1 MNKVRFWAKYL
12 LVAIGAIALLS
23 AINTV
28 LELLYIQNLLETG
41 VDPTGPDSTWNPV
54 LASIYST
61 FSNTGSAISLG
72 FTITSIGFLLRAS
85 QWLKSKTPDAVQWKP
100 GWAIAAPFVPY
111 AGLFIQYRFLND
123 LNAGGANDEQ
133 TKKRTKFFTLGFV
146 IFTALSNSLTAQQIV
161 STLTGSETVTFDE
174 FVNIEV
180 MGVIT
185 LVLDIAG
192 FVLGYFAIKAINA
205 GLEAKALEV
214 GE

>member
-12 LVAIGAIALLS
+12 LVAIGALALLS
-23 AINTV
+23 AINAV
-28 LELLYIQNLLETG
+28 LELLYIQNLLDTG
-41 VDPTGPDSTWNPV
+41 VDPTGPDSTWNPI

-61 FSNTGSAISLG
+61 FSNTSSALSIG

-85 QWLKSKTPDAVQWKP
+85 QWLKSKSPDAVQWKP

-123 LNAGGANDEQ
+123 LNVGGANDEQ
-133 TKKRTKFFTLGFV
+133 TKKRTKSLTLGF
-146 IFTALSNSLTAQQIV
+146 ILLTALSNSLTAQQFV
-161 STLTGSETVTFDE
+161 SFLTANETVTFDE
-174 FVNIEV
+174 FVNLEV
-180 MGVIT
+180 KGAIT
-185 LVLDIAG
+185 LVLDLAG
-192 FVLGYFAIKAINA
+192 FLLGYFAVKAINA

>member
-12 LVAIGAIALLS
+12 LVAIGALALIS
-23 AINTV
+23 AINAV
-28 LELLYIQNLLETG
+28 LELLYIQNLLDTG
-41 VDPTGPDSTWNPV
+41 VDPTGPDSTWSPI

-61 FSNTGSAISLG
+61 FSNTSSALTIG

-85 QWLKSKTPDAVQWKP
+85 QWLKSKSPDAVQWKP

-123 LNAGGANDEQ
+123 LNVGGANDEQ
-133 TKKRTKFFTLGFV
+133 TKKRTKSLTLGF
-146 IFTALSNSLTAQQIV
+146 ILLTALSNSLTAQQFV
-161 STLTGSETVTFDE
+161 SFLTANETVTFDE
-174 FVNIEV
+174 FVNLEV
-180 MGVIT
+180 KGAIT
-185 LVLDIAG
+185 LVLDLAG
-192 FVLGYFAIKAINA
+192 FLLGYFAVKAINA

>member
-12 LVAIGAIALLS
+12 LVAIGALALLS
-23 AINTV
+23 AINAV
-28 LELLYIQNLLETG
+28 LELLYIQNLLDTG
-41 VDPTGPDSTWNPV
+41 VDPTGPDSTWSPI

-61 FSNTGSAISLG
+61 FSNTSSALTIG

-85 QWLKSKTPDAVQWKP
+85 QWLKSKSPDAVQWKP

-123 LNAGGANDEQ
+123 LNVGGANDEQ
-133 TKKRTKFFTLGFV
+133 TKKRTKSLTLGF
-146 IFTALSNSLTAQQIV
+146 IILTALSNSLTAQQFV
-161 STLTGSETVTFDE
+161 SFLTANETVTFDE
-174 FVNIEV
+174 FVNLEV
-180 MGVIT
+180 KGAIT
-185 LVLDIAG
+185 LVLDLAG
-192 FVLGYFAIKAINA
+192 FLLGYFAVKAINA